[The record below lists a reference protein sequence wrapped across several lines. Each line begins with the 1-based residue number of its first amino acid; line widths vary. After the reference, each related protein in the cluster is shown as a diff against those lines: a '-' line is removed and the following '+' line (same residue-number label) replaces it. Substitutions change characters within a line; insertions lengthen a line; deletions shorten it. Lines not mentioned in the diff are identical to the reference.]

1 MKLSTRTRYGARA
14 MLDLALDYGKG
25 PISSKEIAE
34 RQNLSQKYLE
44 NLMTTLRSAGLI
56 RSVRGPQGGHV
67 LASPPEEITLR
78 AIFEALEGASGFVEC
93 TTNPDLCERHAD
105 CLTQEVWAHMYEA
118 AMAVLEK
125 TTLADLVRRSGE
137 RRSNAFAMYYI

>member
-14 MLDLALDYGKG
+14 MLDLAFDYGKG

-34 RQNLSQKYLE
+34 RQDLSQKYLE
-44 NLMTTLRSAGLI
+44 NLMTSLRSAGLI

-67 LASPPEEITLR
+67 LACSPEQITLR
-78 AIFEALEGASGFVEC
+78 AIFEALEGNGGFVEC
-93 TTNPDLCERHAD
+93 TTDPTLCGRSAN
-105 CLTQEVWAHMYEA
+105 CVTQEVWAKMYEA
-118 AMAVLEK
+118 AMTVLEE

-137 RRSNAFAMYYI
+137 RRSNAHAMYYI